1 MPKLGTRKRLLV
13 YQVGRGSPCP
23 VLQQPIYLIIMKDSY
38 LMEDGYLMDGYLME
52 DGARRPPSY
61 LVCFAWRFFAL
72 RYLSLTFCI
81 LEPHLVGRGSPCPV
95 LQHPIYLII
104 MEDGYLMEDAAR
116 GWDLLHYFSINFEM
130 SSFCI
135 TFAQRQ
141 QKQLFLCERCSH
153 SSTDRTEVS

>member
-81 LEPHLVGRGSPCPV
+81 LEPHLVGRWSPCPV
-95 LQHPIYLII
+95 LQHPDYT
-104 MEDGYLMEDAAR
+104 APPPSKR
-116 GWDLLHYFSINFEM
+116 NFNE
-130 SSFCI
+130 
-135 TFAQRQ
+135 
-141 QKQLFLCERCSH
+141 LFLNIF
-153 SSTDRTEVS
+153 